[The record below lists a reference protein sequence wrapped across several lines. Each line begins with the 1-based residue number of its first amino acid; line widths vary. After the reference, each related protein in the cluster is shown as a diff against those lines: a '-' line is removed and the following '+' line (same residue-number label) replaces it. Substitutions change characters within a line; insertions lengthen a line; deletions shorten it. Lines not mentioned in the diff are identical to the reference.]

1 MSRTGSFR
9 VTAVLKPRLSACRSP
24 DLVPAQVVMEL
35 AVIHNEQGVVRPK
48 QLEEV
53 QAQTEWKAK
62 ALENLVT
69 WSGSLPPLLPVTLH
83 RMGGASY
90 PGGLPSDGGGVLMAG
105 RGMDSLAA
113 PAAVGGSSPSLPR
126 GSDGAEGLALRIH
139 LEVVVTLTEDHLAA

>member
-24 DLVPAQVVMEL
+24 DPVPAQVVMEL
-35 AVIHNEQGVVRPK
+35 AVMHNEQGVVRPK

-62 ALENLVT
+62 ALENLAT

-83 RMGGASY
+83 RMGAQ
-90 PGGLPSDGGGVLMAG
+90 A
-105 RGMDSLAA
+105 
-113 PAAVGGSSPSLPR
+113 
-126 GSDGAEGLALRIH
+126 I
-139 LEVVVTLTEDHLAA
+139 LEVWRRWRRCADGRPRNGLSGCSRCCRRIITVASERVGWG